1 MVSRNLENGSKNM
14 KKKKKKNT
22 LAHCIKEKKNEK
34 AIVTTKEKFI

>member
-14 KKKKKKNT
+14 KKINT
-22 LAHCIKEKKNEK
+22 LAHCIKEKKRNEK

>member
-1 MVSRNLENGSKNM
+1 MVSRNLENGSKNLE
-14 KKKKKKNT
+14 KKIH